1 MKHKA
6 VAILIIVLSLISG
19 ASAQNNIVIR
29 GSDTMILLGQ
39 RCSQGF
45 SRKSQQANFTIQGGG
60 VKAGLEALNAGK
72 ADIVQSENAIPG
84 AENATK
90 VPAGVQAIVVYV
102 NRSNLVTEL
111 STSQVRGIFMG
122 EIQNWK
128 QVGGKD
134 EPIVLYAGESSTGI
148 LSYFQESALKGE
160 EPYPFEGKSSTK
172 SLLETIASTPNGI
185 GYAAPGFD
193 PGTKTLRIKND
204 AATPGVDATL
214 DNIRGRRYP
223 LSRYVYWYIRP
234 NRSSK
239 TAEFLLW
246 FFSSE
251 GQITVESVGFEPLL
265 PADRTQALA
274 KVEGKK
280 ASATTS
286 AAK

>member
-1 MKHKA
+1 VKNKA
-6 VAILIIVLSLISG
+6 VAILIFILSLVSSV
-19 ASAQNNIVIR
+19 SAQNVVIR

-45 SRKSQQANFTIQGGG
+45 NRKSQQANFTIQGGG

-84 AENATK
+84 AENVIK
-90 VPAGVQAIVVYV
+90 LSAGVQAIVVYV
-102 NRSNLVTEL
+102 NRSNPITEL
-111 STSQVRGIFMG
+111 STSQVRAIFMG

-134 EPIVLYAGESSTGI
+134 EPILLFAGESSTGI
-148 LSYFQESALKGE
+148 LSYFQESVLKGE
-160 EPYPFEGKSSTK
+160 EPYPFVGKSSTK
-172 SLLETIASTPNGI
+172 SLLETIAATPNAI

-204 AATPGVDATL
+204 AATPGVDPTL

-239 TAEFLLW
+239 TAEFSRWL
-246 FFSSE
+246 FSSE

-265 PADRTQALA
+265 PSDRMQALA

-280 ASATTS
+280 TSGTTT